1 MIRPFGPWD
10 ILLISRL
17 QKRGIAL
24 SLEDA
29 LIQPHRPLLA
39 AYFSPNVYTCVLSEV
54 EGGRRREGFAQMR
67 EREGRPVAEVVYLA
81 PALSAD
87 EEAPAIWRR
96 LLAYLSAEAGRRGIQ
111 RLFARL
117 PEDGP
122 EVEAFQQVGF
132 SIYAREDIF
141 RLARA
146 EQPSRSDRMKEFQR
160 IIPSIKGLAM
170 RRQRPADEWGLQQLY
185 AAVAPRSVRQNEG
198 LGCREDRRR
207 PRLEGYVLEEGGE
220 IVGYLGI
227 GRGQLGHRL
236 RVLLHP
242 SAFERADGLIE
253 YGLSLLAEYPP
264 RPIYCSVRRYQG
276 GLRGAL
282 EARGFQLFASQA
294 VLVKHIAVR
303 AEKPVV
309 KLVPAL
315 EKRAGAATTA
325 RFGG

>member
-54 EGGRRREGFAQMR
+54 EGGRRREGFAQM
-67 EREGRPVAEVVYLA
+67 REGRPVAEVVYLA

-146 EQPSRSDRMKEFQR
+146 ERPSRSDR
-160 IIPSIKGLAM
+160 IAL

-185 AAVAPRSVRQNEG
+185 AAVTPRSVQQSEG
-198 LGCREDRRR
+198 LRCWENRRR
-207 PRLEGYVLEEGGE
+207 PRLEGYVLEEDGE
-220 IVGYLGI
+220 IVGYLGV
-227 GRGQLGHRL
+227 GRGRLGHRL
-236 RVLLHP
+236 RVMLHP
-242 SAFERADGLIE
+242 RAYERADGLIE

-315 EKRAGAATTA
+315 EKRAGAATTV
-325 RFGG
+325 RSGG

>member
-1 MIRPFGPWD
+1 MIRPFVPWD
-10 ILLISRL
+10 ILFISKL
-17 QKRGIAL
+17 QRRGVAL
-24 SLEDA
+24 DLEDA
-29 LIQPHRPLLA
+29 LTQPHRPLLA
-39 AYFSPNVYTCVLSEV
+39 AYFSPRIYTCVLSEV
-54 EGGRRREGFAQMR
+54 ERGRRREGFAQMR
-67 EREGRPVAEVVYLA
+67 EGGGRPAAEVVYLA
-81 PALSAD
+81 PALSVD

-96 LLAYLSAEAGRRGIQ
+96 LLAHLSAEAGRRGIQ

-122 EVEAFQQVGF
+122 EVGAFQQAGF
-132 SIYAREDIF
+132 GVYVREDIF

-146 EQPSRSDRMKEFQR
+146 ERPSRSDR
-160 IIPSIKGLAM
+160 IAL

-185 AAVAPRSVRQNEG
+185 AAVAPRSVRQSEG
-198 LGCREDRRR
+198 LGCWEDRRR

-220 IVGYLGI
+220 IVGYLGV
-227 GRGQLGHRL
+227 GRGRLGHRL
-236 RVLLHP
+236 RVMLHP
-242 SAFERADGLIE
+242 RAYQWADGLIE
-253 YGLSLLAEYPP
+253 YGLSLLAEHPP
-264 RPIYCSVRRYQG
+264 RPIYCCVRRYQG
-276 GLRGAL
+276 GLREAL

-315 EKRAGAATTA
+315 EKRAGAATTV

>member
-54 EGGRRREGFAQMR
+54 EGGRRREGFAQM
-67 EREGRPVAEVVYLA
+67 REGRPVAEVVYLA

-146 EQPSRSDRMKEFQR
+146 ERPSRSDRMKEFQR